1 MYNLAVFGNPIEH
14 SLSPAIHAQFAQ
26 QLAIQA
32 SYIKILAPINSFA
45 QAAQQFIDSGGRWF

>member
-26 QLAIQA
+26 QTATQVD
-32 SYIKILAPINSFA
+32 YIKILAPIGNFSQEA
-45 QAAQQFIDSGGRWF
+45 TICRVGRRWI